1 MKILAIR
8 GRNLASLAGH
18 FEVDFTKP
26 PLDRAGLIAITGPTG
41 AGKTTL
47 LDAMCLALFDRTPR
61 FGNRGGVVIGGAS
74 DDPSAGLKAN
84 DVRGILRHGAV
95 EGWAEVEFRG
105 VDDRRFRARWEV
117 RRARAKS
124 EGRIQAQRLELLDG
138 VTGRPIVGDRKQ
150 DVLDAIEQ
158 RLGLD
163 FDQFRRSV
171 LLAQGEFAAFLEANG
186 AERAELLERM
196 TGTGLY
202 RALGK
207 AAWERAKQIER
218 ELELLR
224 RERDGL
230 FMLDE
235 AERERLRE
243 RAGTL
248 DGQRRALERERE
260 QASAALEWHRRRE
273 GSQRELAAAQA
284 EQAELEAAHAALAPV
299 RELLARIDR
308 VAPLRPRVAAV
319 AQLGHELAER
329 AGEREFLGGELRLF
343 DEQRGEAREALARDE
358 QRLEQ
363 ARERRRRI
371 GHDLDR
377 ARELD
382 ARRGELEPRCART
395 RVEARELAERQAKQ
409 QAELDALRAALAD
422 HERAE
427 QAARVWLASQAE
439 LTRLADAWSHLRPV
453 LIKQARER
461 ERELGLATK
470 IRELEPRI
478 AAREAELGEAK
489 QQLAALKKQRT
500 QAHARVRKLER
511 ELDELP
517 PIAELRARARALER
531 TRNRLAELREL
542 FAAYQ
547 RCVVAIGEA
556 TRERAEQRLERAHRQ
571 AEVERV
577 ARAVSQAEAA
587 FEEARRTLARL
598 EAVRDLA
605 SRRDDLHAG
614 EPCPLCGSLDHPAT
628 RGHHDPID
636 QAIEDQR
643 IRVDRL
649 LLQRDDLQREQG
661 DHEAR
666 VALAGKRIAQLDAQ
680 LREHEN
686 QRIGVQ
692 DQWHERRLP
701 ASAAVNGEGSASEAA
716 PAGNQLLLLSGTA
729 TSREPELPE
738 LLDDPRSEP
747 ALWAVQ
753 ERHEA
758 RARALAH
765 EQQRFDD
772 LQASHRR
779 HQHARDELDE
789 QLERHRVECE
799 TLEREGAA
807 LVRELERAREQA
819 EELDG
824 ELRERD
830 EQLAAIM
837 VEAEVEVEV
846 EPPGR
851 ALAWAR
857 WRERIRD
864 DAGAGL
870 AATLDAAVAEVHA
883 QRGALARASQARA
896 ELDTRRVE
904 LDSRIASHAERRAE
918 VAQELDELE
927 RSLAQL
933 DEARAALL
941 EGRPVV
947 EVQRE
952 LEAEVELSLRDRD
965 ASKDRLATVERDR
978 QAHKARIAALEA
990 RLDELREAGAQAE
1003 RALADAMQGVG
1014 VEQAE
1019 LDELLANDAWW
1030 REPWQAEQR
1039 ERVGLARAALERQAT
1054 LVAER
1059 TRVLDAQL
1067 AAGVPSTTIEQA
1079 GEARDRLDLALRGV
1093 AGEQFEVEHRL
1104 RSDAD
1109 ARGRASELLPR
1120 IAATEQ
1126 RARIWARLRDAIGDA
1141 TGSRFQ
1147 QFAQSLTLEL
1157 LLAQA
1162 NAQLRELKPRYAL
1175 ARVPGHDLE
1184 LQLIDR
1190 DLGDEIRSI
1199 RGLSGG
1205 EKFLVSLALA
1215 LALASLAAE
1224 DCRIDSLFIDEG
1236 FGTLDS
1242 HSLDVA
1248 VGTLDALHGEGRQIG
1263 VISHVPGLAER
1274 VGVEIRVEPVSSG
1287 RSRVRVIGP
1296 TAAR

>member
-18 FEVDFTKP
+18 FEVDFTKA

-61 FGNRGGVVIGGAS
+61 FANRGGVVIGGAS
-74 DDPSAGLKAN
+74 DDPTAGIKAN

-105 VDDRRFRARWEV
+105 VDERVFRARWEV
-117 RRARAKS
+117 RRARSKT
-124 EGRIQAQRLELLDG
+124 EGRIQPQHLELLDG
-138 VTGRPIVGDRKQ
+138 VTGRPIVADRKQ

-207 AAWERAKQIER
+207 AAWERAKQVER

-224 RERDGL
+224 REREGL
-230 FMLDE
+230 FLLDE

-248 DGQRRALERERE
+248 DGRRRSRERERE
-260 QASAALEWHRRRE
+260 QALAALEWHRRRAALV
-273 GSQRELAAAQA
+273 GELDTALA
-284 EQAELEAAHAALAPV
+284 EQAEREREFAALA
-299 RELLARIDR
+299 ELRALLHRLDR
-308 VAPLRPRVAAV
+308 AAPLRPRVDLVEQLAAE
-319 AQLGHELAER
+319 QSERREEL
-329 AGEREFLGGELRLF
+329 EFLRGELLLF
-343 DEQRGEAREALARDE
+343 DTQQREARDALARDE
-358 QRLEQ
+358 ERLEQ

-382 ARRGELEPRCART
+382 ARRGELEPRCRAARD
-395 RVEARELAERQAKQ
+395 EAQALAGALAKHGLERELLLANLAGHEQVEREAGAWLAA
-409 QAELDALRAALAD
+409 QAELG
-422 HERAE
+422 
-427 QAARVWLASQAE
+427 
-439 LTRLADAWSHLRPV
+439 RLADAWSHLRPV
-453 LIKQARER
+453 LLKQAREA
-461 ERELGLATK
+461 ERAQALATR

-478 AAREAELGEAK
+478 AAREAEVGEAK
-489 QQLAALKKQRT
+489 LQLAALKKQRA
-500 QAHARVRKLER
+500 QVHARVRKHER

-517 PIAELRARARALER
+517 AISLLRARARAID
-531 TRNRLAELREL
+531 RLRVRLVELREL
-542 FAAYQ
+542 FAAHQ
-547 RCVVAIGEA
+547 RGMTAIGEA
-556 TRERAEQRLERAHRQ
+556 TRERSDEQ
-571 AEVERV
+571 AELLHRKGEVARVERELGH
-577 ARAVSQAEAA
+577 AEAA
-587 FEEARRTLARL
+587 FTEARRALARL

-605 SRRDDLHAG
+605 SRRDDLREG
-614 EPCPLCGSLDHPAT
+614 EPCPLCGALDHPAA
-628 RGHHDPID
+628 RGHDDPID
-636 QAIEDQR
+636 QAIEEQR
-643 IRVDRL
+643 IAVERL
-649 LLQRDDLQREQG
+649 LLRRDDLQREQG

-666 VALAGKRIAQLDAQ
+666 VAVAGKRIVQLDAE
-680 LREHEN
+680 LRELEG
-686 QRIGVQ
+686 QRVATQTKWTQRRDLAGLALVEPVEGG
-692 DQWHERRLP
+692 ER
-701 ASAAVNGEGSASEAA
+701 AANDAGSE
-716 PAGNQLLLLSGTA
+716 QLLLLSAGSSA
-729 TSREPELPE
+729 KEPELPTK
-738 LLDDPRSEP
+738 LGDPRCEA

-758 RARALAH
+758 RARALGH
-765 EQQRFDD
+765 EQQRVDD
-772 LQASHRR
+772 VQASHRTQ
-779 HQHARDELDE
+779 QHKRDELDE
-789 QLERHRVECE
+789 QLERSRSECE
-799 TLEREGAA
+799 TLERECAA

-819 EELDG
+819 EELDE

-830 EQLAAIM
+830 EQLAA
-837 VEAEVEVEV
+837 VLVDLGGREAWAGWRTRLLVAGEGG
-846 EPPGR
+846 PGMPIVASLEQ
-851 ALAWAR
+851 ALAELQAER
-857 WRERIRD
+857 AREREARR
-864 DAGAGL
+864 AREGL
-870 AATLDAAVAEVHA
+870 EP
-883 QRGALARASQARA
+883 
-896 ELDTRRVE
+896 RRVE
-904 LDSRIASHAERRAE
+904 LDSRIATRREQQTLVEQERRELEQAL
-918 VAQELDELE
+918 AELD
-927 RSLAQL
+927 AQ
-933 DEARAALL
+933 RAALL
-941 EGRPVV
+941 DGRSVA

-952 LEAEVELSLRDRD
+952 LEAAVELSLRDRD
-965 ASKDRLATVERDR
+965 AGKDRLAAVERDR
-978 QAHKARIAALEA
+978 LTHKARIAALEA
-990 RLDELREAGAQAE
+990 RLEELREDAE
-1003 RALADAMQGVG
+1003 AAVGALALAMQQLGI
-1014 VEQAE
+1014 ARPE
-1019 LDELLANDAWW
+1019 LDELLASPTWSSEA
-1030 REPWQAEQR
+1030 WQAEQR
-1039 ERVGLARAALERQAT
+1039 ASVERARAALERQTT
-1054 LVAER
+1054 LVGER
-1059 TRVLDAQL
+1059 RRVLEVQGEPPSLDRE
-1067 AAGVPSTTIEQA
+1067 AAEA
-1079 GEARDRLDLALRGV
+1079 ARDRIDAELRGV

-1109 ARGRASELLPR
+1109 ARTRASELLPR

-1126 RARIWARLRDAIGDA
+1126 RARVWARLRDAIGDA

-1175 ARVPGHDLE
+1175 GRVPGHDLE
-1184 LQLIDR
+1184 LQLVDR
-1190 DLGDEIRSI
+1190 DLGDEVRSI

-1236 FGTLDS
+1236 FGTLDA

-1274 VGVEIRVEPVSSG
+1274 IGVEIRVEPVSSG
-1287 RSRVRVIGP
+1287 RSRVRVV
-1296 TAAR
+1296 A